1 MNVDLTSFLIEKKKE
16 RPEFVPD
23 ETFLLDLGKE
33 LSMVYPNDG
42 SADYGKIE
50 DGFHLLISRVFDH
63 LSMATLPFDSKEG
76 LYFLMMQRFYQFA
89 REKKLSALLESYACY
104 LTFRKDVYRD

>member
-1 MNVDLTSFLIEKKKE
+1 MNVDLTSFLVAKKKE
-16 RPEFVPD
+16 NPD
-23 ETFLLDLGKE
+23 FSPDDAFLLDLGKE
-33 LSMVYPNDG
+33 LSKVYPKDG
-42 SADYGKIE
+42 QADYGKIE
-50 DGFHLLISRVFDH
+50 DGFHLLISKVFDH

-89 REKKLSALLESYACY
+89 REKKLSALLESFACY